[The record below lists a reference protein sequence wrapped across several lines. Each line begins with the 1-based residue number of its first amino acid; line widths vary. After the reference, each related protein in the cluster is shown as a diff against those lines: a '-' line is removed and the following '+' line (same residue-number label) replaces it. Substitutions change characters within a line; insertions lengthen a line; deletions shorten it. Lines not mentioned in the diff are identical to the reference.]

1 LGVEIRE
8 ARPDD
13 WTAVAAL
20 LAELGRPDVLGGSG
34 AEEHER
40 AFEAYLDRPD
50 TVALV
55 AEDEGAIVG
64 FADMEYRSRLNFS
77 SPQAWIPDLIVTER
91 ARSRGAGRALLA
103 AGLERA
109 HTHGCFALTLES
121 ATWRKRAHAFYER
134 EGMKHVSASF
144 AKVLREGEWPPQPQ
158 EEG

>member
-1 LGVEIRE
+1 MEIRE

-13 WTAVAAL
+13 WTAAAAL
-20 LAELGRPDVLGGSG
+20 LAELGRPDVLGGGS

-40 AFEAYLDRPD
+40 AFEAYLGRHD

-64 FADMEYRSRLNFS
+64 FVDMEYRSRLNFS

-103 AGLERA
+103 TAEERA

-134 EGMKHVSASF
+134 EGMKYVSASF
-144 AKVLREGEWPPQPQ
+144 AKVLREGESPPQPH